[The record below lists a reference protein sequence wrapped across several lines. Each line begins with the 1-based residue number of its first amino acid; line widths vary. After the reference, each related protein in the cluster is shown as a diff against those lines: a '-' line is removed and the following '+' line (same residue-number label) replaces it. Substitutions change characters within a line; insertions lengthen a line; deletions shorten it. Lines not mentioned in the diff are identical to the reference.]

1 MLPFFEPPLVGSEE
15 MCVCVY
21 VYMYHIQKRLLP
33 VNGSVLFYYMPG
45 CSCVWFQLSF
55 LFLAWSQQSAGV
67 HMMDDNC
74 GIRYDWTLATNC
86 SGVPG
91 QLMTLNSGFSSSAA
105 GLLKK
110 S

>member
-1 MLPFFEPPLVGSEE
+1 MVQFCSTICLDALVYGFNS
-15 MCVCVY
+15 
-21 VYMYHIQKRLLP
+21 LL
-33 VNGSVLFYYMPG
+33 F
-45 CSCVWFQLSF
+45 
-55 LFLAWSQQSAGV
+55 FLAWSQQSAGV

-105 GLLKK
+105 GLLNK